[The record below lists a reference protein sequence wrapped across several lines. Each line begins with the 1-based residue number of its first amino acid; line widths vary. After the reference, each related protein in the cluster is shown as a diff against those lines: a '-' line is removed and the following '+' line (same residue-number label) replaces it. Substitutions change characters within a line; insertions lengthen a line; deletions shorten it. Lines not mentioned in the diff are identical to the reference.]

1 MKCYYLSNNTQI
13 HPSQTILEYT
23 AVVLLSLS
31 SSLYLLTLY
40 STKAIQCINLSPHVH
55 ANAAVPQSD

>member
-13 HPSQTILEYT
+13 HPSQTILKYT
-23 AVVLLSLS
+23 TVVSLSLS

-40 STKAIQCINLSPHVH
+40 DTKATQCINLNPHVH
-55 ANAAVPQSD
+55 ANAAVAQSD